1 MARVQL
7 LIPDEDRDRFVHQA
21 RREGMTLSAWL
32 RTAARQRL
40 EEQQRTEPFRSAA
53 DLEEFFRQCKALD
66 GPPSEPEW
74 DEHLHVINESRRSGA
89 SNP

>member
-21 RREGMTLSAWL
+21 RREGMTLSAWM

-40 EEQQRTEPFRSAA
+40 EDQQKFKPFQSPAEVEAFFQRCDALEGTETETEWKQHLGIMDDSRKWGAA
-53 DLEEFFRQCKALD
+53 
-66 GPPSEPEW
+66 
-74 DEHLHVINESRRSGA
+74 NT
-89 SNP
+89 